1 MEVDSVTSGIKRRV
15 KDRISKTKLNVSL
28 ASKIKTKII
37 NNSSIFKISLKHN
50 NRALA
55 QALSREKEN
64 ARRITTEKMVLQKE
78 VEKLNFENTFLRL
91 KLNNLNKKLIEIES
105 LVNNNLITAIEMS
118 SLYEFHQSSILLTAS
133 KKKRISK
140 QCKSMYLPFAR
151 VPLTSDHDDDDDD
164 DDDGDD
170 NGCGGGGRGDADKQ
184 KTQCGNIISVTSPD
198 IPSSVSLRQPLSLHQ
213 SNLEA
218 LFPKED
224 NQNTCGLDHSECISS
239 TVDVLPKESC
249 YHSNQSSKSSLVSEM
264 KIDTSTNCR
273 REKSFLNNVT
283 ERKKRG
289 SSWESNNPVADV
301 PCVADLDYQQISSLG
316 LSRNNEISDCTNEN
330 NSKMQRNRQCFP
342 DLPSESVS
350 NPNVACMNEGQDTDD
365 FEFQKTVHE
374 DADMDLTA
382 SEVSKIITVS
392 KSSKNKS
399 QKNTNCGK
407 DTFRKVKDP
416 TSEKKREKSKRK
428 YKDHSDVDIEEKT
441 ENRLGRGS
449 VVLDGQRDS
458 EDPNFLSN
466 TQQLTQANILKKI
479 TLQNGFDQ
487 DDRQNTQC
495 SKKKQMLMTNKQEE
509 TDSLSQCSDKFLQE
523 SKFDQRQ
530 NTLSY
535 NIRKSSR
542 QTFVISKSE
551 KGNLFPN
558 QKDKDTVSENLGVA
572 NEFQAADPFT
582 RDNGNLCDY
591 EAQNVLDLKKCI
603 TDTQPTQQN
612 QSKTNKP
619 KQTINR
625 KTEIISRMNQIYDDD
640 KDMHVLEK
648 GNFSTQTQTNKE
660 TMSANPKVAKEFQIP
675 LLFTRNN
682 ENIHD
687 DKNQNVLGLQK
698 QITDVYPVQQNES
711 KTSKNSKQKVNRKT
725 EIISRVSHFNNDK
738 SVQCSEKDNSF
749 LLQKVREVTPGN
761 LEDLSEFQ
769 KHVLCTNDIGNETQT
784 VLGVKKHV
792 QNMQPA
798 YQNDSKIDKK
808 LRQKVHRKTEVI
820 SKINHIYEN
829 GGKSVYDPDD
839 YFFSLTQEDKET
851 SSENLK
857 VTNELQTADVA
868 SKDNRYLYDQEAQ
881 SILGLKKHV
890 TNMPLTHPNESKLSK
905 KLRQKVSRTDVISE
919 MNQIYDNINEDA
931 NGQKSYVKDLDL
943 KVNKSK
949 DNIESRDVISGYC
962 MEITSNE
969 KENCDQIPCSFKLVK
984 KRRKKSG
991 KAENILTQGK
1001 NRPILQLTDSSQ
1013 ASITLDPGL
1022 KHITNETDSDPRHQ
1036 TSLPKNQKHS
1046 TVTPRTQADAFSLE
1060 VVKEGNCPA
1069 KKVNKVMSKSK
1080 KRKTLLDLSSDTHE
1094 VMEAVP
1100 NIDHRKSVDSEQTD
1114 KKNYLENEKIA
1125 KIKPDFCTKVFKPLS
1140 QICSPNIQNS
1150 PFDSVHE
1157 RSKSLSISSSK
1168 SLMIEENFALGSI
1181 AIIPVS
1187 DKAHE
1192 KVKEVACKGRRT
1204 QRSAV
1209 GRRTLPD
1216 LTEASFISS
1225 CTKPE
1230 NESEDPSSELT
1241 RRKRKCAP
1249 LNLKEPKL
1257 NSKMRR

>member
-1 MEVDSVTSGIKRRV
+1 IKYPAMEVDSVTSGIKRRV

-170 NGCGGGGRGDADKQ
+170 NGCGGGGRGD

-283 ERKKRG
+283 ERKKH
-289 SSWESNNPVADV
+289 V

-829 GGKSVYDPDD
+829 GGKS
-839 YFFSLTQEDKET
+839 
-851 SSENLK
+851 
-857 VTNELQTADVA
+857 
-868 SKDNRYLYDQEAQ
+868 
-881 SILGLKKHV
+881 
-890 TNMPLTHPNESKLSK
+890 

-931 NGQKSYVKDLDL
+931 N
-943 KVNKSK
+943 VNKSK

-1257 NSKMRR
+1257 NRQVLQ